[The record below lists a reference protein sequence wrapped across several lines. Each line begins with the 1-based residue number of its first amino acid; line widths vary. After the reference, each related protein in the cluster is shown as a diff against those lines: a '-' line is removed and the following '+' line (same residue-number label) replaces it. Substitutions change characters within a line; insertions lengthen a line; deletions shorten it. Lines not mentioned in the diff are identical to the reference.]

1 MKPDKAPAPKTGDLK
16 RLRGAIDRLDQMLI
30 ELLNDRARISQ
41 SIGRVK
47 DASQAPV
54 YAPDRER
61 EVFDNVRRNNRGPL
75 PATSLEAIYAE
86 IMSGSLNLERPL
98 AIAYLG
104 PELTFTH
111 QASVKKFGSSVRYVA
126 CNTIT
131 DIFAEVE
138 SGRCDYG
145 VAPVENSTEGAIH
158 HTLDNFID
166 SDLKICS
173 EVMLKINLTLMSR
186 ENSVR
191 SIRRIYSKAEVF
203 GQCRRWIEANAP
215 RAELVPAP
223 STAQSAKI
231 AASEKGAACIASLLA
246 AKPNGLK
253 VLAPSIQDSSSNVT
267 RFLVL
272 SRQSAR
278 PTRSDKTSIMLSI
291 QDKPGALLG
300 VLEPFRKNRI
310 NLTKIE
316 SRPSRLRQWD
326 YFFFIDLDAH
336 AEDARVRAALK
347 EVKAKSAYLK
357 ILGSYPRSGS

>member
-1 MKPDKAPAPKTGDLK
+1 MKTDKLK
-16 RLRGAIDRLDQMLI
+16 NLRRAIDRLDQKLV
-30 ELLNDRARISQ
+30 ELLNDRAKISQ

-47 DASQAPV
+47 DAAQAPV
-54 YAPDRER
+54 YSPDRER
-61 EVFDNVRRNNRGPL
+61 EVFENVHRNNRGPL
-75 PATSLEAIYAE
+75 PDPSLDAIYTE
-86 IMSGSLNLERPL
+86 VMSGSLNLERPL

-111 QASVKKFGSSVRYVA
+111 QASVKKFGSSVRYIA
-126 CNTIT
+126 CSSIS

-173 EVMLKINLTLMSR
+173 EVMLKINLSLMSR
-186 ENSVR
+186 EASVR
-191 SIRRIYSKAEVF
+191 SIRRIYSKGEVF
-203 GQCRRWIEANAP
+203 GQCRQWLEANAP
-215 RAELVPAP
+215 NAELIPAS
-223 STAQSAKI
+223 STAHSAKI
-231 AASEKGAACIASLLA
+231 ASQEKGAACIASILA
-246 AKPNGLK
+246 AKPNRLK

-278 PTRSDKTSIMLSI
+278 PTRKDKTSIMLSI
-291 QDKPGALLG
+291 QDRPGALLG
-300 VLEPFRKNRI
+300 VLEPFRKNKI

-316 SRPSRLRQWD
+316 SRPSRMRQWD

-336 AEDARVRAALK
+336 VEDVRVRAALK
-347 EVKAKSAYLK
+347 AVKAKSAYLK

>member
-1 MKPDKAPAPKTGDLK
+1 MKNDPLK
-16 RLRGAIDRLDQMLI
+16 KLRGAIDRLDEKLI
-30 ELLNDRARISQ
+30 DLLNERAAISQ
-41 SIGRVK
+41 SIGRLK
-47 DASQAPV
+47 DKSGAPV
-54 YAPDRER
+54 YAPDREQ
-61 EVFDNVRRNNRGPL
+61 EVFDNLRRNNKGPL
-75 PATSLEAIYAE
+75 PDGSLRAIYSE
-86 IMSGSLNLERPL
+86 VMSGSLNLERSL

-126 CNTIT
+126 CNSIS

-173 EVMLKINLTLMSR
+173 EVLLRINLTLMSR
-186 ENSVR
+186 ETSIR
-191 SIRRIYSKAEVF
+191 PIRRIYSKGEVF
-203 GQCRRWIEANAP
+203 GQCRRWIEANLP
-215 RAELVPAP
+215 NAELIPAP

-231 AASEKGAACIASLLA
+231 ASRGKGVACIASRLA
-246 AKPNGLK
+246 AKPNGLN
-253 VLAPSIQDSSSNVT
+253 VLVPSIQDSSLNVT

-278 PTRSDKTSIMLSI
+278 PTKNDKTSLMISL
-291 QDKPGALLG
+291 QDRPGALLG
-300 VLEPFRKNRI
+300 VLEPFRKSGI

-336 AEDARVRAALK
+336 ADDARVRAALK
-347 EVKAKSAYLK
+347 SVKAKSSYLK
-357 ILGSYPRSGS
+357 ILGSYPRSGG

>member
-1 MKPDKAPAPKTGDLK
+1 MKPDNLK
-16 RLRGAIDRLDQMLI
+16 SLRSAIDRLDQRLV
-30 ELLNDRARISQ
+30 ELLNDRAKISQ

-54 YAPDRER
+54 YAPARER
-61 EVFDNVRRNNRGPL
+61 EVFDNVRRNNQGPL
-75 PATSLEAIYAE
+75 PNASLEAIYSE

-111 QASVKKFGSSVRYVA
+111 QASVKKFGTSVRYVP
-126 CNTIT
+126 CSSIS

-138 SGRCDYG
+138 AGRCDYG

-186 ENSVR
+186 EASVK
-191 SIRRIYSKAEVF
+191 SVRRIYSKAEVF
-203 GQCRRWIEANAP
+203 GQCRAWIEANAP
-215 RAELVPAP
+215 RAELIPAP
-223 STAQSAKI
+223 STAQSARI
-231 AASEKGAACIASLLA
+231 AASEKGAACIASALA
-246 AKPNGLK
+246 AKPNRLK
-253 VLAPSIQDSSSNVT
+253 ILAPSIQDSSSNVT

-272 SRQSAR
+272 SRESAR
-278 PTRSDKTSIMLSI
+278 PTKNDKTSLMLSI

-300 VLEPFRKNRI
+300 VLEPFRRNRI

-336 AEDARVRAALK
+336 AEDARVQKALK
-347 EVKAKSAYLK
+347 SVRAKSAYLK
-357 ILGSYPRSGS
+357 ILGSYPRSTGN